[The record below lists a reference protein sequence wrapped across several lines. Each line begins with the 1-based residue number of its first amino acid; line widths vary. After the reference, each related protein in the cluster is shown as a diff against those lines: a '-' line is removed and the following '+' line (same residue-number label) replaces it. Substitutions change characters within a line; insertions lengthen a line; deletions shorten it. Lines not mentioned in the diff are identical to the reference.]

1 MKIAYYTHET
11 ITSGLFKTQVQDVL
25 TALSK
30 EQDNNEYTLVVYNY
44 FWTVIKNFKLIGSLK
59 KELSLLKIKLCVFP
73 ILLPVKYSL
82 TYYPYF
88 EFLKIFFR
96 FIILITYK
104 RKADIHHA
112 RGYLL
117 TYGLV
122 KNNLQSVIFDMRSLW
137 VLENISAG
145 NLISDSKLTN
155 RWFELERK
163 SILCSR
169 FCVGVSKAMGDYVQR
184 IHQEVDFKLI
194 PISVN
199 FDKFKFDEHSRKQ
212 IRVKQGW
219 EKELVMVYSGSL
231 GLSRINLETLQSIL
245 ITLKNKLPEL
255 KGIAISE
262 EPKQLFIDLFR
273 RANFKENDY
282 LISNSKE
289 ISIYKILSAADFGI
303 HALPLQLDS
312 ETRLGTKVA
321 EYLMNGLPIIVNEN
335 VGAAAE
341 IVEKNKLGY
350 VFENINDITFNNIKK
365 TGCDWRKFSS
375 KASVEYAKNNFA
387 SEKIVEMYNSLYM
400 NI

>member
-1 MKIAYYTHET
+1 M
-11 ITSGLFKTQVQDVL
+11 
-25 TALSK
+25 
-30 EQDNNEYTLVVYNY
+30 
-44 FWTVIKNFKLIGSLK
+44 
-59 KELSLLKIKLCVFP
+59 
-73 ILLPVKYSL
+73 PVKYSL

-199 FDKFKFDEHSRKQ
+199 FDKFKFDGK
-212 IRVKQGW
+212 VANKL
-219 EKELVMVYSGSL
+219 ELSTRLGKRACDGLFGSL

-245 ITLKNKLPEL
+245 ITLKNKLPEF

-289 ISIYKILSAADFGI
+289 ISIDKILSVADFGI

-321 EYLMNGLPIIVNEN
+321 EYLMNGLPVIVNEN